1 MANAVPSRFG
11 QNNSAGDAKAL
22 FLKVF
27 AGEVL
32 TKFAETNV
40 ALGRHYVRTISSGHS
55 AQFPMSWHGDAYYHT
70 PGAEIVGTDVPFSEQ
85 TITIDDMLVAPR
97 FLADIDEAL
106 SHFEVR
112 SIYSTDVANALARAF
127 DKNVLQVGV
136 LAARAD
142 NPITAAP
149 GGSQVKDADA
159 LTNGAKLAAD
169 ILDAA
174 RIMDEKDI
182 PVEGRN
188 VFVRPAEYYR
198 LLKEAKDYIDTD
210 LNPEGN
216 GSLASGKFNRIGG
229 MPIIMTNN
237 LPRTNINTGLTK
249 YQGDFTGTAA
259 LVMHPMAVGTV
270 KLIDLAVD
278 VQWDLRRLGTLL
290 VARYAVGHGILRPD
304 CAVEITT
311 DVS

>member
-1 MANAVPSRFG
+1 MANAVPNRFG
-11 QNNSAGDAKAL
+11 SKNSAGDSKAL

-32 TKFAETNV
+32 TKFAENNV
-40 ALGRHYVRTISSGHS
+40 MMGRHYVRTISSGHS
-55 AQFPMSWHGDAYYHT
+55 AQFPMSWHGTASYHT
-70 PGAEIVGTDVPFSEQ
+70 PGNELVGTAVPFSEQ
-85 TITIDDMLVAPR
+85 VITVDDMLVADR

-106 SHFEVR
+106 SHFDVR
-112 SIYSTDVANALARAF
+112 SIHSTDVANALARAF

-136 LAARAD
+136 LAARAT

-159 LTNGAKLAAD
+159 LTKGDKLAQD

-182 PVEGRN
+182 PIEGRN

-229 MPIIMTNN
+229 MPIIKTNN
-237 LPRTNINTGLTK
+237 LPKTNVNSGITK
-249 YQGDFTGTAA
+249 YQGDFTKTAA

-278 VQWDLRRLGTLL
+278 TQWDLRRLGTLL
-290 VARYAVGHGILRPD
+290 VARYALGHGILRPD
-304 CAVEITT
+304 CAVEVTT
-311 DVS
+311 DVT